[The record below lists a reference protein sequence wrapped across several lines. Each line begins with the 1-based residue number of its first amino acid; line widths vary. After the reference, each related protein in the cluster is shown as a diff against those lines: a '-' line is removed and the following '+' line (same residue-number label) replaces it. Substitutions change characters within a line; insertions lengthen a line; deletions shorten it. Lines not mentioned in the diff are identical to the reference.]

1 MPVDKLSVLWQYVRE
16 SESIEFTSEWTDQL
30 ETSDSEHNA
39 R

>member
-1 MPVDKLSVLWQYVRE
+1 MPVDKLSVLRQYVRE

-30 ETSDSEHNA
+30 ETSDGEHNA